1 MEETIII
8 CFTITTFSNLAKQA
22 TEEFLVLTRLYLEF
36 RPSLVRQH
44 ESLASSHLPMLILL
58 N

>member
-22 TEEFLVLTRLYLEF
+22 TEEFLVLT
-36 RPSLVRQH
+36 
-44 ESLASSHLPMLILL
+44 
-58 N
+58 

>member
-1 MEETIII
+1 MEETIVI
-8 CFTITTFSNLAKQA
+8 CFTITFSNLAKQA